1 MYTAVKNN
9 SLAIRELLEGDDSY
23 GNRVYTGMLPSLRE
37 LFKIETKRFT
47 NHKLIW
53 NVLKTFFFFVKAL
66 FSLQFIF

>member
-53 NVLKTFFFFVKAL
+53 NL
-66 FSLQFIF
+66 SIYIYIDQIC